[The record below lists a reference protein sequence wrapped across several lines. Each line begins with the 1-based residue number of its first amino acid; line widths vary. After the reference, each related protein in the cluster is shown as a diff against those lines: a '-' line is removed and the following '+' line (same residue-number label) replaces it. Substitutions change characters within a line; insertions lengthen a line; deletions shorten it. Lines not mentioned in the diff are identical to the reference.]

1 MGCNLIF
8 SILRGLLRLWSITY
22 FVSSFR
28 FRSSQSSES
37 LCSAPIVKDEVPW
50 SICFATAVPA
60 TSACLDTPYASQIVR
75 IRRGYLSL
83 NISLIQA
90 SGHESTSVCRMWKP
104 YSCQRDAL
112 QDSGLSQRVMYCRRY
127 PIIFSR
133 CRCHFAATTG
143 GRRKIDRSVY
153 AFRSILPCPLV
164 SGSKLG

>member
-37 LCSAPIVKDEVPW
+37 LCSAPIVKDEV
-50 SICFATAVPA
+50 
-60 TSACLDTPYASQIVR
+60 PYASQIVR

-127 PIIFSR
+127 PIIFSH

-153 AFRSILPCPLV
+153 TFRSILPCPLV
-164 SGSKLG
+164 SGSKLC